1 MFLAALFLDSAV
13 FSSSTSFDLR
23 DITAGKTTC
32 SSQGAASRDEIIVC
46 AQSGDLAKVRVPR
59 SFAEEEGPPQV
70 EFGLF
75 GRVRGKIHTERG
87 DVGGF
92 TSNRAMVTVTVPF

>member
-1 MFLAALFLDSAV
+1 MFLATLLLDSAV

-23 DITAGKTTC
+23 DVVAGNATC

-46 AQSGDLAKVRVPR
+46 AKRGDLENARVPG
-59 SFAEEEGPPQV
+59 SYVEEEGLPQV

-75 GRVRGKIHTERG
+75 GRVRARIHG
-87 DVGGF
+87 NQVNVGGF
-92 TSNRAMVTVTVPF
+92 TTNRAMVTVTVRS